1 MFTPPGHHRA
11 PTFDVIRPVVGA
23 PNFVLVDM
31 RQREF
36 DQFRIPSMLVQD
48 CAGYGAH
55 AVADQA
61 VLEAHP
67 FQRHV
72 GCLAI
77 RVGARV
83 SI

>member
-1 MFTPPGHHRA
+1 
-11 PTFDVIRPVVGA
+11 
-23 PNFVLVDM
+23 
-31 RQREF
+31 
-36 DQFRIPSMLVQD
+36 MLVQD
-48 CAGYGAH
+48 CAGHGAH
-55 AVADQA
+55 SVADQA
-61 VLEAHP
+61 VLKTHS